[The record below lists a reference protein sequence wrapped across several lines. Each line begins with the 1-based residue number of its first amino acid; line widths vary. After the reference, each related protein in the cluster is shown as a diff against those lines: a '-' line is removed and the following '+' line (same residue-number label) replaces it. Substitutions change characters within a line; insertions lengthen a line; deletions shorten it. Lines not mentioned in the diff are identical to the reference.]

1 MMVNTEGCFKINF
14 FTWAII
20 GAVLILP
27 HTLYSQKKKSA
38 KENVVSTKELSQKFL
53 ANIIQN
59 GVPSTADIIEF
70 SRNQGASET
79 LLSTYGDLRK
89 LTLSAF
95 VDLGRP
101 LLPAVEQEMIPERLG
116 PIVSNP
122 EIVAYFVSLLRDTD
136 RDIRNRVSTVL
147 EELVPAVMLKPYHD
161 RISSAIRQYPDM
173 DGALLLTGKL
183 LRDEGLSILNSPFMQ
198 KYSTS
203 DNYIMASARLGETK
217 AEAALLK
224 AYHDTQDPEEKG
236 ALALRLGYASTN
248 ATIKLLAAEI
258 RSPEFYYWNQRSRRS
273 LRVDI
278 IEGLHVAFPTEQIF
292 WEPFNRPVNDSY
304 YEAIEQWLT
313 KKLGAS
319 WSDDRPPFLYQEDA
333 PIPPRAP
340 R

>member
-1 MMVNTEGCFKINF
+1 MVNTEKYFKINVV
-14 FTWAII
+14 TWVIM
-20 GAVLILP
+20 GAVMVMP
-27 HTLYSQKKKSA
+27 HALYSQIKKNT
-38 KENVVSTKELSQKFL
+38 KENVVSNKELSQKFL

-70 SRNQGASET
+70 SRNAGASET

-89 LTLSAF
+89 LTLSVF

-122 EIVAYFVSLLRDTD
+122 EIITYLVSLLRDTD

-147 EELVPAVMLKPYHD
+147 EELVPATLLKPYYD
-161 RISSAIRQYPDM
+161 RIASAIRQYPDM

-183 LRDEGLSILNSPFMQ
+183 SREEGMSILSSPYMQ
-198 KYSTS
+198 KYSSS

-217 AEAALLK
+217 AETAILK
-224 AYHDTQDPEEKG
+224 AYNDTHDPEEKG
-236 ALALRLGYASTN
+236 ALALRLGYVSTN

-258 RSPEFYYWNQRSRRS
+258 RSPEFYYWNQRSRKS

-278 IEGLHVAFPTEQIF
+278 IEGLHVAFPAEQIF
-292 WEPFNRPVNDSY
+292 WKPFNWPVDDSY
-304 YEAIEQWLT
+304 YESIEQWLK
-313 KKLGAS
+313 KKLGVS
-319 WSDDRPPFLYQEDA
+319 WSDDRPQFLYQEDA
-333 PIPPRAP
+333 PIPPRTP